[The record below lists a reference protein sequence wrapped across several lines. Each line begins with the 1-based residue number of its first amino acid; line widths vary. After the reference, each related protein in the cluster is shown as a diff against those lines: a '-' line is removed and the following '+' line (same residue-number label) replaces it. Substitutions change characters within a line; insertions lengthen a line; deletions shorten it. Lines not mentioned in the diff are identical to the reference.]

1 MQNPNLS
8 TRFDK
13 GLELATLALTPFP
26 GEVFG
31 VCVCVC
37 GGGGGATQQS
47 QPLRLFTVD
56 GIGTFNIPSIG
67 K

>member
-37 GGGGGATQQS
+37 GGGGG
-47 QPLRLFTVD
+47 PLLNKV
-56 GIGTFNIPSIG
+56 NPSAFSLLTE
-67 K
+67 

>member
-31 VCVCVC
+31 VCVCVW
-37 GGGGGATQQS
+37 GGGGG
-47 QPLRLFTVD
+47 LLNKV
-56 GIGTFNIPSIG
+56 NPSAFSLLTE
-67 K
+67 